1 MNEKV
6 MWKDLRS
13 PTVANI
19 LALNAFAHHDI
30 ITLPLGLNQT
40 ITAETLDLVGDV
52 TSRIPYVGGFLNNV
66 VSGFQNLVFGKSPS
80 GFKRGGQD
88 NRLQYYGNSMI
99 GLMSREVYLF
109 YTAQYYNS
117 LNNEHKGIMPF
128 NAFQDQGDEPLST
141 LLSARSN
148 STVLNFKLTDLVEA
162 SIYSKKNQDPKVKR
176 VETVSTVHIAQEP
189 LKEWEDKE
197 EMKTLSTYQWEE
209 GDVVLV
215 DKNFNTL
222 VDPRDEKVVA
232 RFGKNSD
239 SRRLFVV
246 NEVCV
251 QAIGAGDMTVTFFAE
266 DPTTYS
272 YEQVSIW
279 EGKFRNNAKV
289 TKSTRGWT
297 TTIRFGQ
304 PKIVDEDGKDYKY
317 HYPGTIEHDIQR
329 RPNLP
334 PPPYEIPGEI
344 EAEQLW
350 TYSYTL
356 EEEVKKLGADKFLI
370 MNLRKAAL
378 WSLDY
383 KKYKD
388 KYNSEVPLVYAL
400 QYVLVNYLDY
410 DQNKE
415 EYTLFASSDS
425 VYQWK

>member
-1 MNEKV
+1 

-197 EMKTLSTYQWEE
+197 EMKTLSTYQ
-209 GDVVLV
+209 
-215 DKNFNTL
+215 
-222 VDPRDEKVVA
+222 
-232 RFGKNSD
+232 
-239 SRRLFVV
+239 
-246 NEVCV
+246 
-251 QAIGAGDMTVTFFAE
+251 
-266 DPTTYS
+266 
-272 YEQVSIW
+272 
-279 EGKFRNNAKV
+279 
-289 TKSTRGWT
+289 
-297 TTIRFGQ
+297 
-304 PKIVDEDGKDYKY
+304 
-317 HYPGTIEHDIQR
+317 
-329 RPNLP
+329 
-334 PPPYEIPGEI
+334 
-344 EAEQLW
+344 
-350 TYSYTL
+350 
-356 EEEVKKLGADKFLI
+356 
-370 MNLRKAAL
+370 
-378 WSLDY
+378 
-383 KKYKD
+383 
-388 KYNSEVPLVYAL
+388 
-400 QYVLVNYLDY
+400 
-410 DQNKE
+410 
-415 EYTLFASSDS
+415 
-425 VYQWK
+425 